1 MEGHLNS
8 KPNQPELKMK
18 LLVAAL
24 VLAIGLDIAG
34 MVFFFLYMGNQSKL
48 KGIKKERDVLTSNIN
63 QIGNINA
70 FKQGELGERGAPE
83 REYFVAE
90 LDGAES
96 LYALSP
102 PMIPQAKEHSYLM
115 IYFHGMGSTYMEP
128 YMAPVDKPIAQAL
141 RERLQSAAFLSVDY
155 RGKSSWLNDKALAD
169 TNQNVRAVIN
179 RYPTEKIIVVGTS
192 MGGASALAYSFLA
205 APEIKEKIV
214 GVIACEAA
222 GDLAELFATTN
233 SKIVQAGLAEALG
246 LPEQNKAAYK
256 RHSLFERLK
265 ETESKESLKK
275 IRFAVLSASQ
285 DDVVPVKMQKDIV
298 SALQENGIAAELIS
312 FDEKHGVPP
321 SSQYLKGLEYVMTRP
336 AIDSQTK

>member
-8 KPNQPELKMK
+8 KPNQSALKMK
-18 LLVAAL
+18 LLIAVL

-63 QIGNINA
+63 QMGNINA
-70 FKQGELGERGAPE
+70 FKQGELGEKGAPE

-90 LDGAES
+90 IDGAES

-115 IYFHGMGSTYMEP
+115 LYFHGMGSTYMEP
-128 YMAPVDKPIAQAL
+128 YMAPVDKPIAHAL
-141 RERLQSAAFLSVDY
+141 RERLQSATFLSVDY
-155 RGKSSWLNDKALAD
+155 RGKTSWLNDKALAD
-169 TNQNVRAVIN
+169 TNQNVRAVLN

-205 APEIKEKIV
+205 APDIKEKIV

-222 GDLAELFATTN
+222 GDLAELFKTTN

-246 LPEQNKAAYK
+246 LPEQNQAYK

-265 ETESKESLKK
+265 DSEGKEGLKK
-275 IRFAVLSASQ
+275 IRFAVLSANQ

-298 SALQENGIAAELIS
+298 AALQKEGIASELIS

-321 SSQYLKGLEYVMTRP
+321 SSQYLKGLEYILSAGPIKPGTN
-336 AIDSQTK
+336 